1 VTVTAS
7 RPRTVPLRPLAAT
20 ELLDGA
26 VRLVRAN
33 ARAAF
38 AIALPFAIVRT
49 VLTALV
55 ALATYR
61 ATDAVQLQ
69 TLMLLGVTGFFGTAR
84 TGALAPL
91 LSGDVVGQRLGLRR
105 ALAPVLPALLGLFV
119 LAGIVTVGEGAGA
132 LALGVGGVWL
142 WGVWA
147 VAAPALVLERLSP
160 LRALGRS
167 FALVRGA
174 FWRTW
179 GVRALGWLLTY
190 VLAEIATIPFLAL
203 AAATTGTDPLRQA
216 TEGVAQPSLYV
227 AITAIG
233 TLVAATIAGP
243 VSSAIDVL
251 LYTDLRMRR
260 EGMDIAIALPPTA
273 PTDVAP
279 TQPVTAW

>member
-1 VTVTAS
+1 MTAS
-7 RPRTVPLRPLAAT
+7 RPRAVPLRPLAAT

-38 AIALPFAIVRT
+38 AIALPFAVART
-49 VLTALV
+49 LLTALV

-61 ATDAVQLQ
+61 ASDAVPLQ
-69 TLMLLGVTGFFGTAR
+69 TLMLLVVTGFFGTAR
-84 TGALAPL
+84 TGALAPA
-91 LSGDVVGQRLGLRR
+91 LSGDVVGYRLELRR
-105 ALAPVLPALLGLFV
+105 ALAPVLPAVPGLLV
-119 LAGIVTVGEGAGA
+119 LAAVVTVGEGAGA
-132 LALGVGGVWL
+132 LAFAVGGVWL
-142 WGVWA
+142 WGIWA
-147 VAAPALVLERLSP
+147 VAAPALVLERLGP

-179 GVRALGWLLTY
+179 SVRALGWLLAY
-190 VLAEIATIPFLAL
+190 VLAEIATIPFQAL
-203 AAATTGTDPLRQA
+203 AALLTGTDPFDQA
-216 TEGVAQPSLYV
+216 SHGVSQPGLYV

-260 EGMDIAIALPPTA
+260 EGMDIVLTLPPVEPVGAA
-273 PTDVAP
+273 PAR
-279 TQPVTAW
+279 PVSAW